1 MQLLHFE
8 LLKPICPVCLLG
20 GASEAR
26 LRILHVERGDSTR
39 IVEGALSCSSCKFEY
54 PILDGIP
61 LIMANVREVV
71 RNQLPALLQRTDVSP
86 YAASFLA
93 DCAGP
98 DSVYERDRYRIGAY
112 AHAHWADAS
121 HGASELSRAALALA
135 PAPNPSSI
143 WLDVGCSLGRSAV
156 ELVRAGAGLV
166 AALDLN
172 LGMLRAFADLLATG
186 TVRYDLR
193 RVGVVYDRREIAIE
207 LPANIQERIAVWAC
221 DATALPFAQGIAQG
235 ALSLNLID
243 CMAYPINHL
252 SEVARVLDSGGHAL
266 IASPFD
272 WSSVATP
279 FESWI
284 GGHTQRGPM
293 GGSSQAE
300 LERILGPQDPGNL
313 GLRCVGTGEAEW
325 AIHVHERATMRYRT
339 FLAAARKL

>member
-1 MQLLHFE
+1 MQLSHFE
-8 LLKPICPVCLLG
+8 LLKPICPICSLG
-20 GASEAR
+20 GAPEAR

-39 IVEGALSCSSCKFEY
+39 IVEGALSCANCKFEY
-54 PILDGIP
+54 PIFDGIP

-71 RNQLPALLQRTDVSP
+71 RDQLPALLHRDDLST
-86 YAASFLA
+86 YAASLLA

-98 DSVYERDRYRIGAY
+98 DSGYERDRYRIGAY
-112 AHAHWADAS
+112 AHAHWADAP
-121 HGASELSRAALALA
+121 HGAGELSHAALALA
-135 PAPNPSSI
+135 PAPTSPSI

-166 AALDLN
+166 AAVDLN
-172 LGMLRAFADLLATG
+172 LGMLRRFADLLATG
-186 TVRYDLR
+186 TLRYDLR
-193 RVGVVYDRREIAIE
+193 RVGVVYDRREIEIN
-207 LPANIQERIAVWAC
+207 LPANIRERIAVWAC
-221 DATALPFAQGIAQG
+221 DATALPFADGTMQG

-252 SEVARVLDSGGHAL
+252 SELARVLNSGGHAV

-279 FESWI
+279 FEAWI
-284 GGHTQRGPM
+284 GGHSQRGPL

-300 LERILGPQDPGNL
+300 LERILGPQDPGKL
-313 GLRCVGTGEAEW
+313 GLRCVATGEAAW
-325 AIHVHERATMRYRT
+325 AIHVHERATMQYRT